1 MIDAGVLLS
10 GALMLSLTAYALL
23 GGADYGG
30 GLWDLLASGTTARR
44 QRATI
49 AHAIGPV
56 WEANHVWLIVAIVIA
71 FTGFPR
77 AYADVSTYLHVPLLF
92 VVFGIVL
99 RGSAFVF
106 RAYGPDDP
114 RHERLW
120 GRVFAVASTATP
132 FFLGVIVGALT
143 EGRLP
148 ESPRG
153 SFAAVYLAPWLTIFS
168 LAVGLFALALFGYL
182 AAVYLTMEADAPDER
197 AAFRMRAL
205 LSGVAVGVLALVVL
219 LLSPT
224 AVRDAVVASPWA
236 VPLHLATGA
245 AALAAFAFLWLERYA
260 SARLAA
266 AAQVTLILWG
276 WALAQ
281 YPYAIR
287 PYLSLTDAAAPTNVQ
302 VLLLQ
307 VLAVGIVILLPSLL
321 YLFGIFGPR
330 GNQTRATKIP
340 DLVPRKTR

>member
-1 MIDAGVLLS
+1 MIDALVLLS
-10 GALMLSLTAYALL
+10 IVLVLSLTAYALL

-30 GLWDLLASGTTARR
+30 GVWDLLAIGKTADR

-56 WEANHVWLIVAIVIA
+56 WEANHVWLIVAIVIV

-77 AYADVSTYLHVPLLF
+77 AFAAVSIYLHVPLLL
-92 VVFGIVL
+92 VLMGIVL

-114 RHERLW
+114 RHARFW
-120 GRVFAVASTATP
+120 GRVFAMASTATP

-148 ESPRG
+148 ASPQG
-153 SFAAVYLAPWLTIFS
+153 SFAAVYLTPWLTPFS
-168 LAVGLFALALFGYL
+168 LSVGLFALVLFGYL
-182 AAVYLTMEADAPDER
+182 AAVYLTLEASDAEEGD
-197 AAFRMRAL
+197 AFRVRAL
-205 LSGVAVGVLALVVL
+205 LSGVAVGVLAAVVL
-219 LLSPT
+219 LLAPSD
-224 AVRDAVVASPWA
+224 VRKALIASAWA
-236 VPLHLATGA
+236 LPLHAATGA
-245 AALAAFAFLWLERYA
+245 SALAAFAFLWSHRYDF
-260 SARLAA
+260 ARVAA
-266 AAQVTLILWG
+266 AAQVLFILWG

-287 PYLSLTDAAAPTNVQ
+287 PHLTLADAAAPANVQ

-307 VLAVGIVILLPSLL
+307 VLGVGAVVLIPSLL

-330 GNQTRATKIP
+330 GNHPHAT
-340 DLVPRKTR
+340 

>member
-1 MIDAGVLLS
+1 VIDAVGLLS
-10 GALMLSLTAYALL
+10 VVLVLSLTAYAVL

-30 GLWDLLASGTTARR
+30 GLWDLLASGRTADR

-56 WEANHVWLIVAIVIA
+56 WEATHVWLIVAIVIV

-77 AYADVSTYLHVPLLF
+77 AFSAVSTYLHVPLLL
-92 VVFGIVL
+92 VLIGIVL

-106 RAYGPDDP
+106 RAYGPDDG

-120 GRVFAVASTATP
+120 GRVFGIASTATP

-148 ESPRG
+148 
-153 SFAAVYLAPWLTIFS
+153 AAPNGPFVTIYVTPWLTAFS
-168 LAVGLFALALFGYL
+168 LAVGLFALLLFGYL
-182 AAVYLTMEADAPDER
+182 AAVYLTLEAHDAEER
-197 AAFRMRAL
+197 AAFLARAL
-205 LSGVAVGVLALVVL
+205 LSGVAVGVLAALVL
-219 LLSPT
+219 LLSAP
-224 AVRDAVVASPWA
+224 AVRLALIASAWA
-236 VPLHLATGA
+236 VPLHVATA
-245 AALAAFAFLWLERYA
+245 ASALAAFAFLWYERYKL
-260 SARLAA
+260 ARLAA
-266 AAQVTLILWG
+266 ATQVVFILWG

-287 PYLSLTDAAAPTNVQ
+287 PHVTLTDAAAPANVQ

-307 VLAVGIVILLPSLL
+307 VLAVGAVALVPSLL

-330 GNQTRATKIP
+330 GNQTREAS
-340 DLVPRKTR
+340 

>member
-1 MIDAGVLLS
+1 MVLLS
-10 GALMLSLTAYALL
+10 IVLVLSLTAYALL

-30 GLWDLLASGTTARR
+30 GVWDLMATGKTADR

-56 WEANHVWLIVAIVIA
+56 WEANHVWLIVAIVIV

-77 AYADVSTYLHVPLLF
+77 AFAAVSIYLHVPLLL
-92 VVFGIVL
+92 VLVGIVL

-120 GRVFAVASTATP
+120 GRVFAIASTATP
-132 FFLGVIVGALT
+132 FFLGVTVGALT

-148 ESPRG
+148 ASPRG
-153 SFAAVYLAPWLTIFS
+153 SFAAVYLTPWLTPFALS
-168 LAVGLFALALFGYL
+168 VGLFTLVLFGYL
-182 AAVYLTMEADAPDER
+182 AAVYLTLEARDDEEGG
-197 AAFRMRAL
+197 AFRLRAL
-205 LSGVAVGVLALVVL
+205 LSGVAAGVLAAVVL
-219 LLSPT
+219 LLATPD
-224 AVRDAVVASPWA
+224 VRDALVASAWA
-236 VPLHLATGA
+236 VPLHVATGA
-245 AALAAFAFLWLERYA
+245 SALAAFAFLFFRRYDL
-260 SARLAA
+260 ARLAA
-266 AAQVTLILWG
+266 VAQVLLILWG

-287 PYLSLTDAAAPTNVQ
+287 PHLTLADAAAPANVQ

-307 VLAVGIVILLPSLL
+307 VLGVGAVVLVPSLL

-330 GNQTRATKIP
+330 GNQAREA
-340 DLVPRKTR
+340 

>member
-1 MIDAGVLLS
+1 MLLS
-10 GALMLSLTAYALL
+10 VVVVFSLTAYALL

-30 GLWDLLASGTTARR
+30 GVWDLLATGRTAER

-56 WEANHVWLIVAIVIA
+56 WEANHVWLIAAVVIV

-77 AYADVSTYLHVPLLF
+77 AFAQASTYLHVPLLLLLI
-92 VVFGIVL
+92 GIVL

-114 RHERLW
+114 LHERFW
-120 GRVFAVASTATP
+120 GRVFAIASIATP
-132 FFLGVIVGALT
+132 FFLGVVVGAIT

-148 ESPRG
+148 ASPEG
-153 SFAAVYLAPWLTIFS
+153 SFVAVYVTPWLTALSI
-168 LAVGLFALALFGYL
+168 AVGLFALALFAYL
-182 AAVYLTMEADAPDER
+182 AAVYLTLEAHDAEER
-197 AAFRMRAL
+197 AAFRVRGL
-205 LSGVAVGVLALVVL
+205 ISGVAVGALAATVL
-219 LLSPT
+219 LLSAPE
-224 AVRDAVVASPWA
+224 VRDALTRSAWA
-236 VPLHLATGA
+236 LPLHVATGA
-245 AALAAFAFLWLERYA
+245 AALAAFAFLWFERYHL
-260 SARLAA
+260 ARLAA
-266 AAQVTLILWG
+266 ASQVVLILWG

-287 PYLSLTDAAAPTNVQ
+287 PNLTLTDAAAPTNVQ

-307 VLAVGIVILLPSLL
+307 VLGVGAVVLIPSLL

-330 GNQTRATKIP
+330 GNQGQEG
-340 DLVPRKTR
+340 

>member
-1 MIDAGVLLS
+1 MTDTTVLLS
-10 GALMLSLTAYALL
+10 GALVLALTAYSLL

-30 GLWDLLASGTTARR
+30 GLWDLLASGHTAER

-56 WEANHVWLIVAIVIA
+56 WEANHVWLIVAIVIL

-77 AYADVSTYLHVPLLF
+77 AFAAVSTYLHLPLLL
-92 VVFGIVL
+92 VLVGIVL

-114 RHERLW
+114 RHERFW
-120 GRVFAVASTATP
+120 GRVFAIASTATP
-132 FFLGVIVGALT
+132 LFLGVIVGAMT

-148 ESPRG
+148 ASSEG
-153 SFAAVYLAPWLTIFS
+153 SFVTVYVAPWLTAFS
-168 LAVGLFALALFGYL
+168 FAVGLFALSVFGFL
-182 AAVYLTMEADAPDER
+182 AAVYLTLEARDRDQR
-197 AAFRMRAL
+197 AAFRRRASI
-205 LSGVAVGVLALVVL
+205 SGVVVGVLALTVL
-219 LLSPT
+219 LLSGPE
-224 AVRDAVVASPWA
+224 VRAALVASAWA
-236 VPLHLATGA
+236 VPLHVATGA
-245 AALAAFAFLWLERYA
+245 SAVAAFAFLWLERYEL
-260 SARLAA
+260 ARLAA
-266 AAQVTLILWG
+266 ASQVTLILWG

-287 PYLSLTDAAAPTNVQ
+287 PHLTLADAAAPANVQ

-307 VLAVGIVILLPSLL
+307 VLGVGAVVLIPCLL

-330 GNQTRATKIP
+330 GTP
-340 DLVPRKTR
+340 PRQA

>member
-1 MIDAGVLLS
+1 MIDAVGLLS
-10 GALMLSLTAYALL
+10 VVLVVSLTAYALS

-30 GLWDLLASGTTARR
+30 GLWDLLATGRTAER

-56 WEANHVWLIVAIVIA
+56 WEANHVWLIVAIVIV

-77 AYADVSTYLHVPLLF
+77 AFAAVSTYLHVPMLL
-92 VVFGIVL
+92 VLIGIVL

-106 RAYGPDDP
+106 RAYGPDDV

-120 GRVFAVASTATP
+120 GRVFAIASTVTP

-148 ESPRG
+148 ASPDG
-153 SFAAVYLAPWLTIFS
+153 SCAAVYVVPWLTAFS
-168 LAVGLFALALFGYL
+168 MAVGLFALALFGYL
-182 AAVYLTMEADAPDER
+182 AAVYLTLEAHEPEER

-205 LSGVAVGVLALVVL
+205 MSAAAVGALAATVL
-219 LLSPT
+219 LLSEPE
-224 AVRDAVVASPWA
+224 VRDALIESAWA
-236 VPLHLATGA
+236 LPLHVATGA
-245 AALAAFAFLWLERYA
+245 CALAAFAFLRFERYEL
-260 SARLAA
+260 ARLAA
-266 AAQVTLILWG
+266 AGQVVFILWG

-287 PYLSLTDAAAPTNVQ
+287 PHLTLADAAAPANVQ

-307 VLAVGIVILLPSLL
+307 VLGVGAIVLIPSLS

-330 GNQTRATKIP
+330 GNRTR
-340 DLVPRKTR
+340 DG